1 MSKYSFEDFKSK
13 IDPMWTAK
21 DPNKIVE
28 VYYFENIYHTLPQRT
43 KKREGVVGRTPEEV
57 YLKALHLWSPVIDI
71 KNHTIKSDDTVM
83 IDDKKKLT
91 TFEKRF
97 KVFQDERKKEN
108 EKCQHSSESSDSETS
123 KECLEDMYDEL
134 KLKLLK
140 DKSLQ
145 VGGR

>member
-71 KNHTIKSDDTVM
+71 KNHTKI
-83 IDDKKKLT
+83 
-91 TFEKRF
+91 
-97 KVFQDERKKEN
+97 
-108 EKCQHSSESSDSETS
+108 
-123 KECLEDMYDEL
+123 
-134 KLKLLK
+134 
-140 DKSLQ
+140 
-145 VGGR
+145 GRAHV